1 MLPLLF
7 TAPPAPDL
15 PALLLALLL
24 IAAACRSISLS
35 LLLAGALWATLHL
48 HEASRQRAAFEQA
61 RELRVSGR
69 VSSLPVLREDMLEFR
84 FTPLDDSMQAGLR
97 KPSILV
103 RWYRDWPELNQGE
116 VWRLDLNL
124 KPARSRL
131 NFSGADRERWYFAQD
146 IAAVASVQ
154 SGAQGHAARL
164 DSGADPPLRQAVREK
179 LAAIM
184 AEHPA
189 RGVIMALAV
198 ADRSHL
204 SEPQWSRFR
213 VTGTSHLLAISGMH
227 VGLAAVLG
235 FTLGRLL
242 IVLLPVRVG
251 LAHGLKMPWL
261 CSLAAATWYA
271 LMAGLGT
278 STQRALIML
287 LTLGA
292 VSLLARN
299 SRPAHGLLLAL
310 AVVLALNPLAP
321 LGAGFW
327 LSFMAVAVLMAIFV
341 PRQSRH
347 GRLGSLLPAQAGITL
362 AMIPLG
368 LYWFQQFTSLGLLA
382 NLLAIPWISLAV
394 VPATI
399 LATMLAPLDTALS
412 PFLLFM
418 AGEAVLLL
426 ELWLQWLESFAGY
439 AAGLGARPGAILLL
453 LATLGACCLLL
464 PRGLP
469 QRVAGLLLLL
479 PLLLPA
485 WPKRGEA
492 RLELLDV
499 GQGLAALVE
508 TRDELLLYD
517 SGPGDGRTWSLVPGV
532 VAPAIAGTA
541 ARAPHR
547 VVISHG
553 DMDHAGGLHELR
565 ARYPRA
571 RYLMTRHSE
580 PGERCLPAASWR
592 LAETRFTVLHPSP
605 GLPYLGNDSS
615 CVISVETGF
624 GRILL
629 SGDISRAIEQRLLQQ
644 GLGSHDFLVVAHHGS
659 RSSSA
664 EAFVRRVA
672 PSAAL
677 VSAGHGNR
685 FGFPHESVRQAFDR
699 EGIPLY
705 STADCG
711 AIRIRIGGNGEPKL
725 SSARRELGAIWHWP
739 AGPDCP

>member
-7 TAPPAPDL
+7 TAPPAPGL

-24 IAAACRSISLS
+24 ITVACRRIPLS
-35 LLLAGALWATLHL
+35 LLLTGVLWTSLHL
-48 HEASRQRAAFEQA
+48 QEASRQRADFEQA

-69 VSSLPVLREDMLEFR
+69 VSSLPVLRGDLLEFR
-84 FTPLDDSMQAGLR
+84 FTPLNGSLQAGLR

-103 RWYRDWPELNQGE
+103 RWYRDWPELHQGE

-146 IAAVASVQ
+146 IAAVASVRA
-154 SGAQGHAARL
+154 GATQQAERL
-164 DSGADPPLRQAVREK
+164 NAGADPPLRQQVREK
-179 LAAIM
+179 LTAIM

-189 RGVIMALAV
+189 RGVVMALAV
-198 ADRSHL
+198 ADRSQL
-204 SEPQWSRFR
+204 SEPQWARFR

-242 IVLLPVRVG
+242 IVLLPVPIG
-251 LAHGLKMPWL
+251 LAHGLKVPWL

-278 STQRALIML
+278 STQRALTML

-292 VSLLARN
+292 VSLLARH
-299 SRPAHGLLLAL
+299 SRPVHGLLLAL
-310 AVVLALNPLAP
+310 AVVLAVNPLAP

-341 PRQSRH
+341 PRQGQY
-347 GRLGSLLPAQAGITL
+347 GRLGSLLLAQAGITF

-382 NLLAIPWISLAV
+382 NLIAIPWISLAV

-399 LATMLAPLDTALS
+399 LATMLAPLDSALS

-418 AGEAVLLL
+418 AAEAVLLL
-426 ELWLQWLESFAGY
+426 EHWLAWLESFAGY
-439 AAGLGARPGAILLL
+439 AARLGPRPGGILLL
-453 LATLGACCLLL
+453 LATVGAFCLLL
-464 PRGLP
+464 PRGMP
-469 QRVAGLLLLL
+469 QRVAGLLLML

-517 SGPGDGRTWSLVPGV
+517 SGPGDGRSWSLVPGV
-532 VAPAIAGTA
+532 IAPAIADTGR
-541 ARAPHR
+541 RAPHR

-565 ARYPRA
+565 TRYPRS
-571 RYLMTRHSE
+571 RYLLTRH
-580 PGERCLPAASWR
+580 PQAGERCLPAASWR
-592 LAETRFTVLHPSP
+592 TAEARFTVLHPSP

-615 CVISVETGF
+615 CVISVETGS

-672 PSAAL
+672 PAAAL

-685 FGFPHESVRQAFDR
+685 FGFPHESVRQAFARD
-699 EGIPLY
+699 GIPLY

-711 AIRIRIGGNGEPKL
+711 AIRIRIGRDGEPKL
-725 SSARRELGAIWHWP
+725 SSARRELRAIWHWP
-739 AGPDCP
+739 ASADCP

>member
-1 MLPLLF
+1 
-7 TAPPAPDL
+7 
-15 PALLLALLL
+15 
-24 IAAACRSISLS
+24 
-35 LLLAGALWATLHL
+35 
-48 HEASRQRAAFEQA
+48 QRAAFALTREQ
-61 RELRVSGR
+61 VVTGR
-69 VSSLPVLREDMLEFR
+69 ISSLPVVQGDMLEFR
-84 FTPLDDSMQAGLR
+84 FTPLDGSLQAGLR

-103 RWYRDWPELNQGE
+103 RWYRDWPELHQGE
-116 VWRLDLNL
+116 VWRLDLKL

-154 SGAQGHAARL
+154 SGTQSYAMRL
-164 DSGADPPLRQAVREK
+164 DSGADPPLRQTIGEQ

-198 ADRSHL
+198 ADRSQL
-204 SEPQWSRFR
+204 SEPQWSRLR
-213 VTGTSHLLAISGMH
+213 LTGTSHLLAISGMH

-242 IVLLPVRVG
+242 LVLLPVAVG
-251 LAHGLKMPWL
+251 LAHGLKLPWL

-292 VSLLARN
+292 VSLLARHT
-299 SRPAHGLLLAL
+299 RPMHGLLLAL
-310 AVVLALNPLAP
+310 AVVLAVNPLAP

-341 PRQSRH
+341 PRQIRH

-382 NLLAIPWISLAV
+382 NLVAIPWISLAV

-418 AGEAVLLL
+418 AAEAVLLL
-426 ELWLQWLESFAGY
+426 EHWLRWLESFAHY
-439 AAGLGARPGAILLL
+439 AAWLGPRPGGLLVL
-453 LATLGACCLLL
+453 LATLGAFCLLL

-499 GQGLAALVE
+499 GQGLAVLVE

-517 SGPGDGRTWSLVPGV
+517 SGPGDGRSWNLVTGV
-532 VAPAIAGTA
+532 VAPAIANTGR
-541 ARAPHR
+541 RAPHR

-565 ARYPRA
+565 TRYPQA
-571 RYLMTRHSE
+571 SYLLTRHSG
-580 PGERCLPAASWR
+580 PGERCLPTASWR
-592 LAETRFTVLHPSP
+592 TPEARFTVLHPSP

-615 CVISVETGF
+615 CVISVETGS

-629 SGDISRAIEQRLLQQ
+629 SGDISKAIEQRLLQQ

-659 RSSSA
+659 RSSSS
-664 EAFVRRVA
+664 EA
-672 PSAAL
+672 
-677 VSAGHGNR
+677 
-685 FGFPHESVRQAFDR
+685 
-699 EGIPLY
+699 
-705 STADCG
+705 
-711 AIRIRIGGNGEPKL
+711 
-725 SSARRELGAIWHWP
+725 
-739 AGPDCP
+739 

>member
-1 MLPLLF
+1 
-7 TAPPAPDL
+7 
-15 PALLLALLL
+15 
-24 IAAACRSISLS
+24 
-35 LLLAGALWATLHL
+35 
-48 HEASRQRAAFEQA
+48 
-61 RELRVSGR
+61 
-69 VSSLPVLREDMLEFR
+69 MLEFR

-341 PRQSRH
+341 PRQNRH
-347 GRLGSLLPAQAGITL
+347 GRLGSLLLAQAGITI

-485 WPKRGEA
+485 WPQRGEA